1 VHGKRSLLDK
11 MPGDRWQKFANLRS
25 LYAYM
30 WAHPGKKLLFMGGE
44 LATPW
49 EWSDQGELPWSLLEH
64 AEHAG
69 MRDLVRD
76 LNAIYRDEPALW
88 EVDFSPD
95 GFRWLEPNDAMANVF
110 AFMRISRD
118 GERNL
123 VCVANLSPVP
133 RERYRVGLPHG
144 GDWAELLNTDSVYYA
159 GSGLGNL
166 GRVTADEH
174 GAGGQPFSAAL
185 TLPPLSVLWLR
196 PA

>member
-1 VHGKRSLLDK
+1 MHAPLASSPPEPIHRRYHHHELTFSLVYAWNENFVLPLSHDEVVHGKRTPRLRKSWESAQQIGKRSLLEK
-11 MPGDRWQKFANLRS
+11 MPGDRWQQLANLRA

-95 GFRWLEPNDAMANVF
+95 GFRWLEPNDAMANV
-110 AFMRISRD
+110 
-118 GERNL
+118 
-123 VCVANLSPVP
+123 
-133 RERYRVGLPHG
+133 
-144 GDWAELLNTDSVYYA
+144 
-159 GSGLGNL
+159 
-166 GRVTADEH
+166 
-174 GAGGQPFSAAL
+174 
-185 TLPPLSVLWLR
+185 
-196 PA
+196 